1 MLSLKV
7 VNSNTA
13 GGEMFTD
20 EILFNH
26 IYINVQ
32 TFDQI
37 AENLCRSYQKITIS
51 SDQVIHC
58 IF

>member
-26 IYINVQ
+26 
-32 TFDQI
+32 TFI
-37 AENLCRSYQKITIS
+37 LMYTPLIK
-51 SDQVIHC
+51 
-58 IF
+58 